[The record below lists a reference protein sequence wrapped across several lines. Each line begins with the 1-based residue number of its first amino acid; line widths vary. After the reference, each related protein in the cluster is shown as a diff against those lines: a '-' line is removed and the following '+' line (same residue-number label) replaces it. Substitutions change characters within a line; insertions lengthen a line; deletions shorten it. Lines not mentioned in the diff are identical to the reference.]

1 MPLITQYVLFLSAN
15 YISTNASCKPH
26 HFNQYQPRLWWCP
39 TGPLSFLPIHAAGI
53 YGNEKTPLGSCVSDY
68 VVSSYTPTITT
79 LLNKLKE
86 ASTTDQSST
95 SLLLISQPSTPGQNP
110 IPAVKIETAT
120 LRNLVEPLMKSL
132 LLENDSATVIQVKE
146 KMKTYSWV
154 HFACHAIQDIAQP
167 LKSGAQLHDGR
178 LEVLEIMKQ
187 RLPNADL
194 AFLSACQTSTGDK
207 KLSDEAVHLAA
218 GMLGAGY
225 RSVVAT
231 MWSIK
236 DQYGPL
242 VAEDFYT
249 YILKENLKD
258 GQMNSANAAYA
269 LHYAVQNIRKRLGN
283 TEEAL
288 LTWVPYV
295 HFGI

>member
-26 HFNQYQPRLWWCP
+26 HFNQYQPRIWWCP

-86 ASTTDQSST
+86 ASTTNQSFT

-110 IPAVKIETAT
+110 IPAAKIETAI
-120 LRNLVEPLMKSL
+120 LRNLVELKSL
-132 LLENDSATVIQVKE
+132 LLENNSATIIQVKE
-146 KMKTYSWV
+146 KMQTHSWV
-154 HFACHAIQDIAQP
+154 HFACHAIQDITQP
-167 LKSGAQLHDGR
+167 LKSGVQLHDGR

-187 RLPNADL
+187 KIHNADL
-194 AFLSACQTSTGDK
+194 AFLSACQTSTGDE

-218 GMLGAGY
+218 GMLAAGY

-236 DQYGPL
+236 DQYGP
-242 VAEDFYT
+242 VIAEDFYT
-249 YILKENLKD
+249 HILKANSGD
-258 GQMNSANAAYA
+258 GQMNSANAAHA
-269 LHYAVQNIRKRLGN
+269 LHYAIQNIRKRLGD

>member
-1 MPLITQYVLFLSAN
+1 MN
-15 YISTNASCKPH
+15 YISTNIPCKPH
-26 HFNQYQPRLWWCP
+26 HSNQHQPRIWWCP

-53 YGNEKTPLGSCVSDY
+53 YSNEKTPLESCVSDY

-79 LLNKLKE
+79 LLNKIKE
-86 ASTTDQSST
+86 ASTTNQSST
-95 SLLLISQPSTPGQNP
+95 SLLLISQPSTPGQSP
-110 IPAVKIETAT
+110 IPAAKLETDI
-120 LRNLVEPLMKSL
+120 LRNLVGPPIKSL

-146 KMKTYSWV
+146 EMKTHSWV
-154 HFACHAIQDIAQP
+154 HFACHAIQDIKQP
-167 LKSGAQLHDGR
+167 LKSGVQLHDGR

-194 AFLSACQTSTGDK
+194 AFLSACQTSTGDE

-249 YILKENLKD
+249 YMLKENLKD
-258 GQMNSANAAYA
+258 GQMTSANAAYA
-269 LHYAVQNIRKRLGN
+269 LHYAVQNIRKRLGD

>member
-1 MPLITQYVLFLSAN
+1 M
-15 YISTNASCKPH
+15 
-26 HFNQYQPRLWWCP
+26 
-39 TGPLSFLPIHAAGI
+39 
-53 YGNEKTPLGSCVSDY
+53 
-68 VVSSYTPTITT
+68 VSSYTPTITT

-86 ASTTDQSST
+86 ASTANQSST

-110 IPAVKIETAT
+110 IPAAKLETDI
-120 LRNLVEPLMKSL
+120 LKNLIGPPTKSL

-146 KMKTYSWV
+146 KMKTHSWV
-154 HFACHAIQDIAQP
+154 HFACHAIQDIKQP
-167 LKSGAQLHDGR
+167 LKSGVQLHDGR

-187 RLPNADL
+187 RLPDADL
-194 AFLSACQTSTGDK
+194 AFLSACQTSTGDE

-236 DQYGPL
+236 DEYGPL

-249 YILKENLKD
+249 YMLKENLKD

-269 LHYAVQNIRKRLGN
+269 LHYAVQNIRKRLGD